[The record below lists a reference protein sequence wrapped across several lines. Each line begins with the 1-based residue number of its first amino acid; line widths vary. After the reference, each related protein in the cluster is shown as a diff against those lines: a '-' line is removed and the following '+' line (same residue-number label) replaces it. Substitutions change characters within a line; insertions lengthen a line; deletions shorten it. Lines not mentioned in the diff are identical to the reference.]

1 VQAVVILAV
10 TWSVSPVD
18 LGVAVVIAGLVVA
31 AGAIGSVAVANRGSG
46 AGAVGAN
53 ATMAAP

>member
-1 VQAVVILAV
+1 MILAV
-10 TWSVSPVD
+10 TWWVSPVD

-31 AGAIGSVAVANRGSG
+31 AGAIGSVAVANRVGG
-46 AGAVGAN
+46 AGAVGAD